1 MDYDESRLSNWY
13 NNYKKNKTKL
23 KIGDWVV
30 IDEPYYNLYKNKITI
45 NNIKL
50 YSGENEYTKRKEKY
64 IIGETKD
71 KYILI
76 KYNSNFIAVNICER
90 EYELMNNITLLLIN
104 DNSIYN
110 IENNLGEP
118 PEIKEMF
125 KALNWKATRKAI
137 KDLEEFD

>member
-137 KDLEEFD
+137 TNLEEFD